1 MKKRLNK
8 EFLQKYQKYD
18 FSRITEKRIGLV
30 GSSRFKETFFEIESI
45 LQIKYTKLVCI
56 CSLDGLLHK
65 KMFSE
70 EEWEALQKICL
81 KKLKNLDAIV
91 VLDVNNYI
99 GYHTQ
104 EEIECFQESGK
115 GPIYYLSTLGT
126 DE

>member
-56 CSLDGLLHK
+56 CSLDGLL
-65 KMFSE
+65 
-70 EEWEALQKICL
+70 
-81 KKLKNLDAIV
+81 
-91 VLDVNNYI
+91 
-99 GYHTQ
+99 
-104 EEIECFQESGK
+104 
-115 GPIYYLSTLGT
+115 
-126 DE
+126 